1 MLDNMMINRF
11 KSGLGGQP
19 LPLSIRFWNGETM
32 RFGEHDSVRLSLNSP
47 KAAVSLSKP
56 TLGKF
61 ARCYVEGEIDLEGDI
76 HEILD
81 LGEKLCVVGECLAQD
96 KKDSQTWKW
105 WRHTR
110 SRDRKN
116 ISYHYDVSND
126 FYALWLDQ
134 KRVYSCAY
142 FRHPDDTLEAAQEA
156 KLDHICKKLMLQPGE
171 SLLDI
176 GCGWGGLVL
185 WAAQHYGVHA
195 VGITLSQNQHDY
207 VQEQIKARGLEG
219 KVEVRLM
226 DYRDVPADM
235 QFDKIASVGM
245 FEHVGRANLDN
256 YFNKIYSLLRPGGL
270 VMNHGITSAGLDT
283 GGLGSDISEFIE
295 DYVFPGGELVHA
307 ARVIESLARSGLE
320 CLDAENLRPHYARTL
335 WQWVHRLEQCSGEA
349 RRLIGER
356 KYRIW
361 RIYMAGSAHAFD
373 RGWMAL
379 FQVLAGKPH
388 ANGSLSYPFT
398 RDHVYA

>member
-1 MLDNMMINRF
+1 MIINRF
-11 KSGLGGQP
+11 KSGLGAQS
-19 LPLSIRFWNGETM
+19 LPLSIHFWNGEIL
-32 RFGEHDSVRLSLNSP
+32 RLGERDTVRLSLNSA
-47 KAAVSLSKP
+47 KAAASLALP

-61 ARCYVEGEIDLEGDI
+61 ARCYVEGDIDLEGDL
-76 HEILD
+76 HDILS
-81 LGEKLCVVGECLAQD
+81 LGEKLCTEGESLAQD
-96 KKDSQTWKW
+96 KKGSQAWKW
-105 WRHTR
+105 WRHTHD
-110 SRDRKN
+110 RDREN
-116 ISYHYDVSND
+116 IGYHYDVSND

-185 WAAQHYGVHA
+185 WAAQNYDVHA

-207 VQEQIKARGLEG
+207 VSEQVKAHGLTG
-219 KVEVRLM
+219 RVEVRLT
-226 DYRDVPADM
+226 DYRDVPSDM

-245 FEHVGRANLDN
+245 FEHVGRGNLDG
-256 YFNKIYSLLRPGGL
+256 YFDKVFSLLKPGGL
-270 VMNHGITSAGLDT
+270 VMNHGITAAGLDT
-283 GGLGSDISEFIE
+283 GGLGSGISEFIE

-307 ARVIESLARSGLE
+307 ARVIESLAHSGLE

-335 WQWVHRLEQCSGEA
+335 WQWVHRLEAHSSEA

-379 FQVLAGKPH
+379 FQILAGRPL

-398 RDHVYA
+398 RDHVYS

>member
-1 MLDNMMINRF
+1 MFDNMIINRF
-11 KSGLGGQP
+11 KSGLGAQS
-19 LPLSIRFWNGETM
+19 LPLSIHFWNGEIL
-32 RFGEHDSVRLSLNSP
+32 RLGERDTVRLSLNSA
-47 KAAVSLSKP
+47 KAAASLALP

-61 ARCYVEGEIDLEGDI
+61 ARCYVEGDIDLEGDL
-76 HEILD
+76 HDILS
-81 LGEKLCVVGECLAQD
+81 LGEKLCTEGESLAQD
-96 KKDSQTWKW
+96 KKGSQAWKW
-105 WRHTR
+105 WRHTHD
-110 SRDRKN
+110 RDREN
-116 ISYHYDVSND
+116 IGYHYDVSND

-185 WAAQHYGVHA
+185 WAAQNYDVHA

-207 VQEQIKARGLEG
+207 VSEQVKAHGLTG
-219 KVEVRLM
+219 RVEVRLT
-226 DYRDVPADM
+226 DYRDVPSDM

-245 FEHVGRANLDN
+245 FEHVGRGNLDG
-256 YFNKIYSLLRPGGL
+256 YFDKVFSLLKPGGL
-270 VMNHGITSAGLDT
+270 VMNHGITAAGLDT
-283 GGLGSDISEFIE
+283 GGLGSGISEFIE

-307 ARVIESLARSGLE
+307 ARVIESLAHSGLE

-335 WQWVHRLEQCSGEA
+335 WQWVHRLEAHSSEA

-379 FQVLAGKPH
+379 FQILAGRPL

-398 RDHVYA
+398 RDHVYS